1 MAVSR
6 AAVAAAS
13 IAAGPAIAGDLPANW
28 QALLRERLA
37 AEPDHAPQHWRLGGA
52 APALTSALRASFPS
66 EIQPAAVLLPL
77 LERDGEPYLLLTV
90 RASHLRHHAGQISF
104 PGGQFAAG
112 ETDARAVALRE
123 TQEEIGI
130 APAFIEA
137 LGFLP
142 DHVVLTGFRITPM
155 VGLLRPGFV
164 LSVDRS
170 EVAEIFEL
178 PLRALFDAANYQETR
193 RTLRGIEVTLR
204 DLNFGGHNIWGATAG
219 ILAALCELLAG
230 AA

>member
-1 MAVSR
+1 
-6 AAVAAAS
+6 VAAAS
-13 IAAGPAIAGDLPANW
+13 SAAGPAIGGELPANW
-28 QALLRERLA
+28 QALLRARLA
-37 AEPDHAPQHWRLGGA
+37 AEPDHAPEHWRLGGA
-52 APALTSALRASFPS
+52 APELTAALRASFPQR
-66 EIQPAAVLLPL
+66 IQPAAVLLPL
-77 LERDGEPYLLLTV
+77 LERDAEPYLLLTV

-112 ETDARAVALRE
+112 DSDARSAALRE

-130 APAFIEA
+130 APAFIES

-142 DHVVLTGFRITPM
+142 DHVVLTGFRITPL
-155 VGLLRPGFV
+155 VGLLRPGFE
-164 LSVDRS
+164 LRLDRS
-170 EVAEIFEL
+170 EVAEVFEL

-204 DLNFGGHNIWGATAG
+204 DLNFGGYNIWGATAG
-219 ILAALCELLAG
+219 ILAALRELLAG

>member
-1 MAVSR
+1 
-6 AAVAAAS
+6 VAAAS
-13 IAAGPAIAGDLPANW
+13 FAPGPAIAGDLPANW

-37 AEPDHAPQHWRLGGA
+37 AEPDHSPQHWRLGGA
-52 APALTSALRASFPS
+52 GPALTAALRASFPS

-112 ETDARAVALRE
+112 ETDARGVALRE
-123 TQEEIGI
+123 THEEIGI
-130 APAFIEA
+130 APAFIET

-155 VGLLRPGFV
+155 VGMLRPGFV

-219 ILAALCELLAG
+219 ILAELRKLLAG
-230 AA
+230 VV

>member
-1 MAVSR
+1 
-6 AAVAAAS
+6 VAAAS
-13 IAAGPAIAGDLPANW
+13 FAAGPAIAGEVPANW

-37 AEPDHAPQHWRLGGA
+37 AEPDHAPQNWRLGGA
-52 APALTSALRASFPS
+52 GPVLTAALRESFPR

-77 LERDGEPYLLLTV
+77 FLRDGEPHLLLTV

-104 PGGQFAAG
+104 PGGQFADG
-112 ETDARAVALRE
+112 ETDARSVALRE
-123 TQEEIGI
+123 THEEIGI
-130 APAFIEA
+130 APGFIET

-219 ILAALCELLAG
+219 ILAELRELLAG
-230 AA
+230 AV

>member
-1 MAVSR
+1 M
-6 AAVAAAS
+6 AAAS
-13 IAAGPAIAGDLPANW
+13 VAPGPAIAGELPANW

-52 APALTSALRASFPS
+52 GPVLTEALRAQFPR

-77 LERDGEPYLLLTV
+77 LECDGEPYLLLTV

-112 ETDARAVALRE
+112 ETDARSVALRE
-123 TQEEIGI
+123 THEEIGI
-130 APAFIEA
+130 DPAFIEPI
-137 LGFLP
+137 GFLS

-155 VGLLRPGFV
+155 VGLLRPGFT
-164 LSVDRS
+164 LRIDNS
-170 EVAEIFEL
+170 EVAEIFKL
-178 PLRALFDAANYQETR
+178 PLRALFDADNYQETR

-219 ILAALCELLAG
+219 ILAELRELLAG
-230 AA
+230 AV